1 MAEQYVSSRI
11 IPAKYEDDAF
21 HIAMATIFDCSAIV
35 SWNFTHIVKL
45 KTIIGVNG
53 INLGLGFREIEIV
66 SPMSI
71 VEEEEE

>member
-1 MAEQYVSSRI
+1 MAEQYIKAGI
-11 IPAKYEDDAF
+11 IPVKYEDDAF

-45 KTIIGVNG
+45 KTIIGVNS
-53 INLGLGFREIEIV
+53 INIGLGYRKIEIV

-71 VEEEEE
+71 VGEEEE